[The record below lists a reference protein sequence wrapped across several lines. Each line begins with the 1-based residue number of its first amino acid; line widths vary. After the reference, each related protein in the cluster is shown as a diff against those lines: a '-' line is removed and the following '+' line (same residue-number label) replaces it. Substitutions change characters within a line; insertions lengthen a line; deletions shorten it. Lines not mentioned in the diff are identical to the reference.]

1 MVCFR
6 VEEINHSYIVKKTLK
21 SWTPWWV
28 IFCVTVLHSMKK
40 DLKRRLS
47 SDGKTPK
54 PDSKSVKK
62 GVLERKHWVD
72 GLWSLLIIPEAV
84 NKLQKGQ
91 QFLQSLLESKLHKF
105 RNEFISSIDEKLKVM
120 RSDIDLELLI
130 HQNEI

>member
-1 MVCFR
+1 
-6 VEEINHSYIVKKTLK
+6 
-21 SWTPWWV
+21 
-28 IFCVTVLHSMKK
+28 MKK

-62 GVLERKHWVD
+62 GGLEGKHWVD

-91 QFLQSLLESKLHKF
+91 QFLQSLLESKLDKF
-105 RNEFISSIDEKLKVM
+105 RNEFISSIDEKFKAM
-120 RSDIDLELLI
+120 RSDIDLELSI